1 MKLVIGIL
9 LVCASLGANA
19 QGGALIEGL
28 MSAQADLS
36 LTHEFF
42 ETIMGLNRGQL
53 SAYIYRVTRIVLV
66 SHLDTY
72 EFIARAGAEARDTIA
87 ALNPTNPAEE
97 MCVDRFQRRF
107 ELQKQR

>member
-1 MKLVIGIL
+1 MKFVVGIL
-9 LVCASLGANA
+9 LACFAFGANA
-19 QGGALIEGL
+19 QNGELTERL
-28 MSAQADLS
+28 LSAQADLA

-53 SAYIYRVTRIVLV
+53 SSYIYRITRAVLE

-72 EFIARAGAEARDTIA
+72 EFIFTNGADARAEIAGLEASNEAEQAC
-87 ALNPTNPAEE
+87 L
-97 MCVDRFQRRF
+97 DRFSRRF